1 MQPTMQ
7 QEQQRTS
14 PQRGI
19 GTLVA
24 PSLSLGLEMLSAG
37 PRCNAIRELFLSDP
51 HAFDG
56 IGPQVPG
63 NLPSM
68 RSLIVDAK
76 IDEQVALAA

>member
-1 MQPTMQ
+1 MQ
-7 QEQQRTS
+7 QERQQIS

-19 GTLVA
+19 TTLVA
-24 PSLSLGLEMLSAG
+24 PSLSLGLELLSAG
-37 PRCNAIRELFLSDP
+37 PRCKAIRDLFLSDP
-51 HAFDG
+51 RAFDG
-56 IGPQVPG
+56 VGPQVPG